1 MDRTG
6 RAQRVVVIG
15 GGITGLTAAYRLTQ
29 AARAQA
35 YPLEVVLLEA
45 SGRLG
50 GTIATD
56 CQDGLL
62 MEQGPDC
69 FLSAKPWGVRLS
81 EELGLGDELIGTTT
95 QYRQSFI
102 VRGGRLAPVPQGFY
116 LMAPGSWRSLLTT
129 PVFSWR
135 GKLRM
140 ALDLV
145 VPRRTATGDESLAQF
160 VTRRLGREALERM
173 AQPMVGGIY
182 TADPQYLSMQATM
195 PQFLDME
202 QRHGSLIRAML
213 HKQRSAV
220 PAGTSGPRYGLFV
233 AFRQGMQ
240 TLVDALA
247 AHLPAG
253 TVRMETP
260 VRRLQRVAETRR
272 WLVHLD
278 QQPALE
284 ADAVCLSLPAPQ
296 AGHLLRDVDDI
307 LATALQAIPY
317 ASSGIVNLV
326 CTRAQ
331 VSHPLDGMGFVVPA
345 IERRTL
351 LACSFSSVKFAGRAP
366 QDQVLLRAFVGGALQ
381 QEQLTHPDAEIRQ
394 AVIHDLRQLL
404 GLTGEPLAVSITRHL
419 EAMPQYH
426 VGHLDR
432 VAQLVA
438 RLAQCPGLVLAG
450 NAYHGVGLPDC
461 IHSAET
467 AARTLLEYLSVV
479 STQHQEPARGTTG
492 VVSVEV

>member
-1 MDRTG
+1 MDSIG
-6 RAQRVVVIG
+6 RGKRVVVIG
-15 GGITGLTAAYRLTQ
+15 GGITGLTAAYRLMQ
-29 AARAQA
+29 AAQVHAC
-35 YPLEVVLLEA
+35 PLEVVLLEA

-50 GTIATD
+50 GTIATHS
-56 CQDGLL
+56 QDGLL

-69 FLSAKPWGVRLS
+69 FLSAKPWGVRLC

-102 VRGGRLAPVPQGFY
+102 VRSGRLVPVPQGFY
-116 LMAPGSWRSLLTT
+116 LIAPGSWRSLLTT

-145 VPRRTATGDESLAQF
+145 VPRRTATDDESLAQF

-195 PQFLDME
+195 PQFLEME

-213 HKQRSAV
+213 QKQRSASSTAV
-220 PAGTSGPRYGLFV
+220 GTSGARYGLFV
-233 AFRQGMQ
+233 SFRQGMQ
-240 TLVDALA
+240 TLVNALA

-253 TVRMETP
+253 TVRLHAP
-260 VRRLQRVAETRR
+260 VRRLQRVAETQR

-284 ADAVCLSLPAPQ
+284 ADAVCVSLPAPQ
-296 AGHLLRDVDDI
+296 AGQLLRAVDDS

-317 ASSGIVNLV
+317 ASSAIVNLV

-345 IERRTL
+345 IEQRAL

-366 QDQVLLRAFVGGALQ
+366 QNQVLLRAFVGGALQ
-381 QEQLTHPDAEIRQ
+381 QEQLARSDIGIQQ
-394 AVIHDLRQLL
+394 AVVHDLRQLL
-404 GLTGEPLAVSITRHL
+404 GLTGEPLAISVTRHL
-419 EAMPQYH
+419 AAMPQYH

-432 VAQLVA
+432 VAHITSRMA
-438 RLAQCPGLVLAG
+438 HCPGLVLAG
-450 NAYHGVGLPDC
+450 NAYHGVGIPDC
-461 IHSAET
+461 IHSAEM
-467 AARTLLEYLSVV
+467 AVQTLLEYLSTCAILDAASAGAVP
-479 STQHQEPARGTTG
+479 SPPG
-492 VVSVEV
+492 